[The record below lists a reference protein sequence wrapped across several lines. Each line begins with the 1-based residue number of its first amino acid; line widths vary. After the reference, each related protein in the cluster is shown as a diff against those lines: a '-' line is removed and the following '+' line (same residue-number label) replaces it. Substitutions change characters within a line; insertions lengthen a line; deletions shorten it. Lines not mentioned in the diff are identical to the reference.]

1 MPFSVSRQHDC
12 SNRSGISVK
21 RSTRGLSSFVN
32 HPHLDIGAHALPRAC
47 RRLFL
52 KLPQPRSRRARQVV
66 ALMLSNRLEV
76 DFAQQSAIECMPQ
89 TSCSYLYHCGPIP
102 RNTRRAT
109 RRSTPQNTLHAPGR
123 PPTGNRAA
131 SPHLAQL
138 PVHLQLLRATL
149 PALSAL
155 NRSFYVGIRLAAAF
169 PMTGNGDLSLHLLPP
184 FPHKQKPPVH

>member
-1 MPFSVSRQHDC
+1 MQRVERRVRGLRTAALQRWAQLDRLLTRAARNPTGGRSVRKCRSSVSRQHDC

-102 RNTRRAT
+102 VTRGGQHADPHHKIPYT
-109 RRSTPQNTLHAPGR
+109 RLG
-123 PPTGNRAA
+123 
-131 SPHLAQL
+131 
-138 PVHLQLLRATL
+138 VHLRVIGQRA
-149 PALSAL
+149 PIWPSFRFIFNSCGPLS
-155 NRSFYVGIRLAAAF
+155 RR
-169 PMTGNGDLSLHLLPP
+169 
-184 FPHKQKPPVH
+184 